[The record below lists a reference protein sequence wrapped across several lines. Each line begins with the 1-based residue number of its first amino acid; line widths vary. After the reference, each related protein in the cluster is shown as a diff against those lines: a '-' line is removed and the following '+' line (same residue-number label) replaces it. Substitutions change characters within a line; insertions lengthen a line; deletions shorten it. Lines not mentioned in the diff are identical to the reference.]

1 MRGVLTVVVL
11 VGVITASGAA
21 QTSAPAPD
29 GPPHVV
35 SLSHFIHATDK
46 LETTLAFYH
55 DVFGLNPPMPRVNS
69 NPGVALLNNAPGIA
83 LRASSPRFPDE
94 MFGIEMTEFSNVDR
108 KGGQALPTDPG
119 AIELIL
125 PVRDLDEVLANVKKA
140 GAPIVSRAGGP
151 VKIATATGMARAV
164 LVRDPDGYLVRAIE
178 VPASEA
184 TLPGLVQPGVSMGV
198 AVKDLEATA
207 KFYHDVLGMD
217 LSGSSTFVH
226 DSAMTDLVGA
236 PANSQYRRMS
246 TPFPG
251 TKHARM
257 EFSEWKGMT
266 RTPFHLR
273 VPDPGA
279 SGWVAR
285 VSDLDAMFKKMK
297 ALNVPMVTKEPV
309 WFTKTISD
317 IFVSDPNGMNLEL
330 FQTVP
335 APAQKPAAH

>member
-1 MRGVLTVVVL
+1 MRGCLAAVVVVL
-11 VGVITASGAA
+11 MCGSVAA
-21 QTSAPAPD
+21 QTDIPAPSA
-29 GPPHVV
+29 PPHVV
-35 SLSHFIHATDK
+35 SLSHFIHATDT

-69 NPGVALLNNAPGIA
+69 NPGVALLNNVPGIG

-108 KGGQALPTDPG
+108 KGAQALPTDPG
-119 AIELIL
+119 AVELIL
-125 PVRDLDEVLANVKKA
+125 PVRDIGEVYANVKKA
-140 GAPIVSRAGGP
+140 GTPIVSRSGGP
-151 VKIATATGMARAV
+151 VTITTAKGTARAL

-184 TLPGLVQPGVSMGV
+184 TVPGLVQPGVSMGV
-198 AVKDLEATA
+198 AVKDLDATA

-217 LSGSSTFVH
+217 LTGNSTFTR
-226 DSAMTDLVGA
+226 DEAMADLVGA
-236 PANSQYRRMS
+236 PANSQSRQMS

-251 TKHARM
+251 TQHARM
-257 EFSEWKGMT
+257 EFYEWKGMT

-279 SGWVAR
+279 GGWVAR

-297 ALNVPMVTKEPV
+297 AQGVPMLTQEPV

-330 FQTVP
+330 FQTIP
-335 APAQKPAAH
+335 APAQKSGN